1 MRRIEQRPP
10 PPLPLTDSRAL
21 EARRAISAFL
31 DLPEEQRESRR
42 APIDEKIYHSEP
54 VRVALNTL
62 FAGKCA
68 YCETMRAGPMVVEQ
82 HRPTSN
88 AGGGRKRLPHHYSWL
103 AYDWEN
109 LLQVCQACSQR
120 KRNLFPVRSGRAALK
135 TPLSRVRAQ
144 ESPQL
149 LDPGYDRPER
159 HLDFT
164 LDGMCHAR
172 SKRGGATIGILDLNR
187 PDLVEER
194 RAAYQ
199 QLQYRI
205 ADGRDLRRVAEALTE
220 LDSDEIPFVGSM
232 RILRHRLLSAIA
244 DRVSHFSFSFEDAQH
259 LIESVLGEAGAP
271 DVVAALQT
279 LERPERG
286 AEIATTPASPVAL
299 PFTPQIRRIVIENF
313 RVIDRIEINMEATR
327 RESSSAAALMLLGE
341 NATGKS
347 TVLEAITLALVGADK
362 ADTLAKARDV
372 EPDARR
378 GGHPG
383 PHGPMQVLIEF
394 HEGPPAKLSVGP
406 DGKFDGTREPRAN
419 VLAYGSRRYFKAGR
433 RIRSRTGGPK
443 GLFDPSWTLP
453 HPDLWLE
460 DLGPDRFP
468 EIARALAEILSL
480 PPPPAAF
487 LKQDERGVYIV
498 EGDLE
503 TPLSRHS
510 EGYRSIFATAVDMLR
525 GLMGGVDVLDAQG
538 VVLIDEVE
546 THLHPRWKMLVV
558 SALRK
563 ALPRVQF
570 ILTTHDPLCLRGM
583 GPGEVQVMV
592 RDPNNRIGLAPD
604 LPDVS
609 GMRIDQ
615 ILTSEHFGMQSTLDP
630 DFQAMFDRYQTLLR
644 ESRERPDAAGEIDAL
659 RKQINER
666 QRLGQTERE
675 RLMLEAID
683 KHLAIRVATGP
694 VREQQDA
701 ALEAQLDDIW
711 SEATMEAE

>member
-1 MRRIEQRPP
+1 MRRIDQRPP
-10 PPLPLTDSRAL
+10 APAPLTDTRAV
-21 EARRAISAFL
+21 EARRAIADFL
-31 DLPEEQRESRR
+31 NLPEEQREARR
-42 APIDEKIYHSEP
+42 APIDEKIYHNEA
-54 VRVALNTL
+54 VREALHTL

-68 YCETMRAGPMVVEQ
+68 YCETSRTGPMAVEQ

-88 AGGGRKRLPHHYSWL
+88 AGGGRKRFPHHYAWL

-109 LLQVCQACSQR
+109 LLLVCQACNGR
-120 KRNLFPVRSGRAALK
+120 KRNLFPLRGARAQLMM
-135 TPLSRVRAQ
+135 PLAGVRAK
-144 ESPQL
+144 ESPRL

-164 LDGMCHAR
+164 LDGVCHAR
-172 SKRGGATIGILDLNR
+172 TTRGSATISTLELNR

-194 RAAYQ
+194 RAAYR
-199 QLQYRI
+199 QLE
-205 ADGRDLRRVAEALTE
+205 LRVERGDSLEEVIDTLRE
-220 LDSDEIPFVGSM
+220 LDEDTVPFVGSQ
-232 RILRHRLLSAIA
+232 RILRHRLLSTIA
-244 DRVSHFSFSFEDAQH
+244 ASSGHFAFPFEDSGH
-259 LIESVLGEAGAP
+259 LIESVVGQADMRVVTTSLRRLYQPEKGEPTPELVAP
-271 DVVAALQT
+271 A
-279 LERPERG
+279 P
-286 AEIATTPASPVAL
+286 L
-299 PFTPQIRRIVIENF
+299 PFTPPIRRIEIQNFKAIDHLVIE
-313 RVIDRIEINMEATR
+313 MEAIR
-327 RESSSAAALMLLGE
+327 RESSSSAGLMLLGE

-347 TVLEAITLALVGADK
+347 TVLEAITLALVGSDK
-362 ADTLAKARDV
+362 ANTLAKARDM
-372 EPDARR
+372 EPDTQR

-383 PHGPMQVLIEF
+383 SYGPTSVRIEF
-394 HEGPPAKLSVGP
+394 WEGPPAELSIGAS
-406 DGKFDGTREPRAN
+406 GKFEGTNEPRAN
-419 VLAYGSRRYFKAGR
+419 VLAYGSRRYFKPGR
-433 RIRSRTGGPK
+433 RVRSRTGGPR
-443 GLFDPSWTLP
+443 GLFDPTWTLP
-453 HPDLWLE
+453 HPDLWLK
-460 DLGPDRFP
+460 DLGADRFP

-487 LKQDERGVYIV
+487 LKQDDRGVYIV

-538 VVLIDEVE
+538 VVIIDEVE

-583 GPGEVQVMV
+583 GMGEVQVML
-592 RDPNNRIGLAPD
+592 RDPDNRIGLAQG

-630 DFQAMFDRYQTLLR
+630 DFQALFDRYNALLR
-644 ESRERPDAAGEIDAL
+644 ESRERPELASEIDAL
-659 RKQINER
+659 RTQINAR

-683 KHLAIRVATGP
+683 KHLATRVAATP

-711 SEATMEAE
+711 SEAKVETT

>member
-10 PPLPLTDSRAL
+10 PPSTLTDSRAL
-21 EARRAISAFL
+21 EAKRAITDFL
-31 DLPEEQRESRR
+31 NLPEEQRESRR
-42 APIDEKIYHSEP
+42 APIDEKIFHSED
-54 VRVALNTL
+54 VRGVLNNL

-68 YCETMRAGPMVVEQ
+68 YCETMRAGPMAVEQ

-88 AGGGRKRLPHHYSWL
+88 AGGGKKRLPHHYSWL

-109 LLQVCQACSQR
+109 LLQICQACSQR
-120 KRNLFPVRSGRAALK
+120 KRNLFPVRSGRAPLK
-135 TPLSRVRAQ
+135 VPLARVRAQ

-172 SKRGGATIGILDLNR
+172 SKRGTATIGILDLNR
-187 PDLVEER
+187 PDLLEER
-194 RAAYQ
+194 RATYRR
-199 QLQYRI
+199 LQDRI
-205 ADGRDLRRVAEALTE
+205 GESHDLRGVADALTE
-220 LDSDEIPFVGSM
+220 LDNNEIPFVGSM

-244 DRVSHFSFSFEDAQH
+244 ERVAHFSFPFDDAQH
-259 LIESVLGEAGAP
+259 LVESVLGEASMP
-271 DVVAALQT
+271 DVVAALRL
-279 LERPERG
+279 LENPERG
-286 AEIATTPASPVAL
+286 AEAAATPASPAVL
-299 PFTPQIRRIVIENF
+299 PFTPQIKRIEIENF
-313 RVIDRIEINMEATR
+313 RVIDRLEINMEAFR
-327 RESSSAAALMLLGE
+327 RDSSTASALMLLGE

-347 TVLEAITLALVGADK
+347 TVLEAITLALVGADR

-372 EPDARR
+372 EPDPQR

-383 PHGPMQVLIEF
+383 TFGPTKVRIEF
-394 HEGPPAKLSVGP
+394 HEGPPAELSVGE
-406 DGKFDGTREPRAN
+406 DGKFEGTREPHAN
-419 VLAYGSRRYFKAGR
+419 VLAYGSRRYFKPGR
-433 RIRSRTGGPK
+433 RTRSRTGGPK
-443 GLFDPSWTLP
+443 GLFDPSWALP
-453 HPDLWLE
+453 HPDLWLKGLKPE
-460 DLGPDRFP
+460 EFP

-480 PPPPAAF
+480 PQNAF
-487 LKQDERGVYIV
+487 LKQDDRGVYIV
-498 EGDLE
+498 DGDLE

-583 GPGEVQVMV
+583 GPGEVQVML
-592 RDPNNRIGLAPD
+592 RDPENRIGIATD
-604 LPDVS
+604 LPDIS

-630 DFQAMFDRYQTLLR
+630 DFQAMFDRYLALLR
-644 ESRERPDAAGEIDAL
+644 ESRDKPDSSGEIEAL
-659 RKQINER
+659 RKRINER

-683 KHLAIRVATGP
+683 RHLATRAASGP

-701 ALEAQLDDIW
+701 ALEAELDDIW
-711 SEATMEAE
+711 SEATVEAE

>member
-10 PPLPLTDSRAL
+10 PPSTLTDSEAL
-21 EARRAISAFL
+21 AARRAIAEFL
-31 DLPEEQRESRR
+31 DLPDEQRESRR
-42 APIDEKIYHSEP
+42 APINEKIFHSEP
-54 VRVALNTL
+54 VREALQQL

-68 YCETMRAGPMVVEQ
+68 YCETSRAGPMAVEQ

-88 AGGGRKRLPHHYSWL
+88 AGGSRKRLPHYYSWL

-109 LLQVCQACSQR
+109 LLLVCQACSQR
-120 KRNLFPVRSGRAALK
+120 KRNQFPVRGARAPVMA
-135 TPLSRVRAQ
+135 PLARVRAQ
-144 ESPQL
+144 ETPQL

-172 SKRGGATIGILDLNR
+172 SKRGASTIGTLDLNR
-187 PDLVEER
+187 ADLVEER
-194 RAAYQ
+194 RANFR
-199 QLQYRI
+199 QLETRI
-205 ADGRDLRRVAEALTE
+205 GDGRDMRDVTDALSE
-220 LDSDEIPFVGSM
+220 LHRNELPFVGSM
-232 RILRHRLLSAIA
+232 RILRYRLLSAMA
-244 DRVSHFSFSFEDAQH
+244 ERVSHFSFSFEDAQH
-259 LIESVLGEAGAP
+259 LIESVLGEASER
-271 DVVAALQT
+271 DVAAAMQT

-286 AEIATTPASPVAL
+286 AEAAATPASPAAL
-299 PFTPQIRRIVIENF
+299 PFTPQIRRILIENF
-313 RVIDRIEINMEATR
+313 RVIDSLELNMEAIR
-327 RESSSAAALMLLGE
+327 RDSSSASALMLLGE

-347 TVLEAITLALVGADK
+347 TVLEAVTLALAGADR
-362 ADTLAKARDV
+362 ADTLIRARDV
-372 EPDARR
+372 EPDAQR
-378 GGHPG
+378 GGHRG
-383 PHGPMQVLIEF
+383 PYGPTRVLIEF
-394 HEGPPAKLSVGP
+394 HEGPSAELTVGD
-406 DGKFDGTREPRAN
+406 DGKFAGTREPRAN
-419 VLAYGSRRYFKAGR
+419 VLAYGSRRYFKPGR
-433 RIRSRTGGPK
+433 RARSRTGGPK

-453 HPDLWLE
+453 HPDLWLKK
-460 DLGPDRFP
+460 LKPDEFP
-468 EIARALAEILSL
+468 EIARALSEILSL

-498 EGDLE
+498 EGELE

-583 GPGEVQVMV
+583 GPGEVQVML
-592 RDPNNRIGLAPD
+592 RDAKNRIGLASD
-604 LPDVS
+604 LPDIS

-644 ESRERPDAAGEIDAL
+644 ESRDRPEAAGEIDAL
-659 RKQINER
+659 RKRINER

-694 VREQQDA
+694 VREQQNA

-711 SEATMEAE
+711 SEATVEAG

>member
-1 MRRIEQRPP
+1 MRRIDQRPP
-10 PPLPLTDSRAL
+10 APGPLTDTRAV
-21 EARRAISAFL
+21 EAKRAIAEFL
-31 DLPEEQRESRR
+31 DLPEEQREARR
-42 APIDEKIYHSEP
+42 APLDEKIYHNEA
-54 VRVALNTL
+54 VRDALHEV

-68 YCETMRAGPMVVEQ
+68 YCETMRTGPMTVEQ

-88 AGGGRKRLPHHYSWL
+88 AGGGRRRLPHHYAWL

-109 LLQVCQACSQR
+109 LLLVCQACNGR
-120 KRNLFPVRSGRAALK
+120 KRNLFPLRNQRAPLM
-135 TPLSRVRAQ
+135 TPLASVRAQ
-144 ESPQL
+144 ESPRL
-149 LDPGYDRPER
+149 LDPGHDRPER

-164 LDGMCHAR
+164 LDGRCHAR
-172 SKRGGATIGILDLNR
+172 TTRGAATISTLELNR
-187 PDLVEER
+187 PDLTEER
-194 RAAYQ
+194 RAAYR
-199 QLQYRI
+199 QLAMRI
-205 ADGRDLRRVAEALTE
+205 ESGDARETVEALHE
-220 LDSDEIPFVGSM
+220 LDGDEAPFVGSL
-232 RILRHRLLSAIA
+232 RILRHRLLSTIA
-244 DRVSHFSFSFEDAQH
+244 ASSGHFSFSFEDSGH
-259 LIESVLGEAGAP
+259 LIESVVGQADPGAIM
-271 DVVAALQT
+271 AALQQ
-279 LERPERG
+279 LELPEKG
-286 AEIATTPASPVAL
+286 EPTPEPAIPATL
-299 PFTPQIRRIVIENF
+299 PFTPPIRRIEIQNFKAIDRLVIEMGAI
-313 RVIDRIEINMEATR
+313 RHD
-327 RESSSAAALMLLGE
+327 SSSAAGLMLLGE

-347 TVLEAITLALVGADK
+347 TVLEAITLALVGAEK
-362 ADTLAKARDV
+362 ANTLARARDM
-372 EPDARR
+372 EPDAQR

-383 PHGPMQVLIEF
+383 TYGPTRVTVEF
-394 HEGPPAKLSVGP
+394 WEGPPAELTIGHS
-406 DGKFDGTREPRAN
+406 GKFEGTSEPRAN
-419 VLAYGSRRYFKAGR
+419 VLAYGSRRYYKPGR
-433 RIRSRTGGPK
+433 RVRARTGGPR

-453 HPDLWLE
+453 HPDLWLK

-468 EIARALAEILSL
+468 EIARALGEILSL

-498 EGDLE
+498 EGDLQ

-583 GPGEVQVMV
+583 GTGEVQVML
-592 RDPNNRIGLAPD
+592 RDPDNRIGLAQD

-630 DFQAMFDRYQTLLR
+630 EFQALFDRYNALLR
-644 ESRERPDAAGEIDAL
+644 ESRDKPELASEIDAL
-659 RKQINER
+659 RTTINAR

-683 KHLAIRVATGP
+683 KHLATRVASAP
-694 VREQQDA
+694 VRQQQDA

-711 SEATMEAE
+711 SEAKAETA

>member
-10 PPLPLTDSRAL
+10 PPSILNDSEAL
-21 EARRAISAFL
+21 AARRAIAAFL
-31 DLPEEQRESRR
+31 DLPDEQRESRR
-42 APIDEKIYHSEP
+42 APINENIFHNEP
-54 VRVALNTL
+54 VREALNQL
-62 FAGKCA
+62 FAGKCG
-68 YCETMRAGPMVVEQ
+68 YCETTRAGPMVVEQ

-88 AGGGRKRLPHHYSWL
+88 AGGSRKRLPHYYSWL
-103 AYDWEN
+103 AYEWEN
-109 LLQVCQACSQR
+109 LLLVCQACSQR
-120 KRNLFPVRSGRAALK
+120 KRNQFPVRGARAPVMA
-135 TPLSRVRAQ
+135 PLVRVRAQ
-144 ESPQL
+144 ETPQL

-172 SKRGGATIGILDLNR
+172 SKRGASTIGTLDLNR
-187 PDLVEER
+187 MELVDER
-194 RAAYQ
+194 RAAFQ

-205 ADGRDLRRVAEALTE
+205 GDGHDLQDMIEALTE
-220 LDSDEIPFVGSM
+220 LNANETPFVGSM
-232 RILRHRLLSAIA
+232 RILRYRLLSAIA
-244 DRVSHFSFSFEDAQH
+244 ERVSYFPFSFEDAQH
-259 LIESVLGEAGAP
+259 LIESVLGEANEQ
-271 DVVAALQT
+271 DVTAALRT
-279 LERPERG
+279 LDRPARA
-286 AEIATTPASPVAL
+286 AEAAMTPVSPAAL
-299 PFTPQIRRIVIENF
+299 PFTPQIRRILVENF
-313 RVIDRIEINMEATR
+313 RVIDRIEINMEAIR
-327 RESSSAAALMLLGE
+327 RKSSSAAALMLLGE

-378 GGHPG
+378 GGHRG
-383 PHGPMQVLIEF
+383 PHGPTRVIIEF
-394 HEGPPAKLSVGP
+394 HEGPAAELYVGP

-433 RIRSRTGGPK
+433 RTRSRTGGPK

-487 LKQDERGVYIV
+487 LKQDDRGVYIV
-498 EGDLE
+498 EGHLE

-510 EGYRSIFATAVDMLR
+510 EGYRSIFATAVDILR

-546 THLHPRWKMLVV
+546 THLHPRWKMLIV

-570 ILTTHDPLCLRGM
+570 IVTTHDPLCLRGM
-583 GPGEVQVMV
+583 GPGEVQVMM
-592 RDPNNRIGLAPD
+592 RDLTNRIGLAPD

-630 DFQAMFDRYQTLLR
+630 DFQAMFDRYHTLLR
-644 ESRERPDAAGEIDAL
+644 ESRDKPDVAGEIDLL
-659 RKQINER
+659 RKRINER

-683 KHLAIRVATGP
+683 RHLATRVAAKP
-694 VREQQDA
+694 VRAQQEA
-701 ALEAQLDDIW
+701 ALEAQIDDIW
-711 SEATMEAE
+711 SEATVEAE